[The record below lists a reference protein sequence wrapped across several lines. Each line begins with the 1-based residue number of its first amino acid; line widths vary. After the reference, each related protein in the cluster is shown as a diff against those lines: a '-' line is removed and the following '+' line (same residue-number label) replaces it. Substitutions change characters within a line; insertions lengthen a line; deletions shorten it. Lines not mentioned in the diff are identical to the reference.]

1 MMGFEP
7 QKFITP
13 DGTAMVVITEDHY
26 RLLLE
31 AAEDADDLAAAT
43 SVLMDMRHPDQGLIP
58 ADVSRAV
65 RAGSHP
71 VTAWRKFQGMTQA
84 CLAEAANIPQSLIS
98 RIEAGKGYGRPETR
112 RAIAKALSAPLWS
125 LEQEEVTDVPALPD

>member
-7 QKFITP
+7 QRFTAP
-13 DGTAMVVITEDHY
+13 DGTSMVVITEDHY

-31 AAEDADDLAAAT
+31 AAEDADDLAAAA
-43 SVLMDMRHPDQGLIP
+43 SVLSEMRHPDREHIP
-58 ADVSRAV
+58 ADVSRTI
-65 RAGSHP
+65 RAGMHP
-71 VTAWRKFQGMTQA
+71 VAAWRKFHDMTQA
-84 CLAEAANIPQSLIS
+84 ALADIADVPQSLIS

-125 LEQEEVTDVPALPD
+125 LEQEEARDFSALAK